1 MHTEWLLRIDRWLG
15 GVLLLFCRRWRRRN
29 PPATVRTI
37 LIFKFMGGGS
47 ITVAGPLL
55 LALRRKHPD
64 ARLVLVCTSQVAAHA
79 ELLGLLSKIKPPLK
93 CKHKSP
99 LFHLLW
105 QVNFKIAQ
113 SLLMSF

>member
-64 ARLVLVCTSQVAAHA
+64 ARLVLVCTSQVAANA
-79 ELLGLLSKIKPPLK
+79 ELVGLFDRI
-93 CKHKSP
+93 
-99 LFHLLW
+99 
-105 QVNFKIAQ
+105 
-113 SLLMSF
+113 